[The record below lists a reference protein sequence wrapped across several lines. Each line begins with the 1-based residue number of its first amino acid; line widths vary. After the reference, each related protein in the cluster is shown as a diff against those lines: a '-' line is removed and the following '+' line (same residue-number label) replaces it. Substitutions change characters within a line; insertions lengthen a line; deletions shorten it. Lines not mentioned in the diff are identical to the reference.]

1 MSAARTADSLASGDF
16 DRAVHASVARLTH
29 GLSPLVLASASA
41 DWLMHLGFSP
51 GKQMDLALLAMR
63 QGMRL
68 SRHIGDC
75 MAGRH
80 EPCIRPLP
88 QDRRFEAPQ
97 WQQWPFNLMWQAFL
111 LNQQWWHAAAT
122 DVSGVS
128 HHHELVV
135 DFASRQALD
144 LVSPS
149 NFLASNPELID
160 QTLRTGGANLAA
172 GWRNWLEDMARVAA
186 DRPPVGTEAFR
197 PGIEVA
203 VTPGEVVFRNHLIE
217 LIRYAPM
224 TPAVFPEP
232 VLVLPSWIMKYYIL
246 DLSPHNSLVRHLV
259 EHGHAVYMVS
269 WRNPDGADRDLGMDH
284 YLQKGAMAA
293 IDVVWQCHGGR
304 RIHAVG
310 YCLGGT
316 LLAIAAA
323 QMAHQDDHRLCSLS
337 LLASQVDFSEP
348 GELGIFIDEAQLA
361 WLDDLMASQGYLDG
375 KQMAGAFAL
384 LNQRDLVF
392 SRMVHDYLMGRR
404 RPVTDLHAWNADA
417 TRMPFRQHREYLQS
431 LYHHNDLAQGR
442 YRAGGKPV
450 ALSDIHVPVFT
461 LATERDTVS
470 PWRSVYKISLLTDTE
485 VTFCLT
491 SGGHNVGVVN
501 PPGPQGVPP
510 GVSRTYRITTRP
522 EDGKYVDPEA
532 WHASAPVAE
541 GSWWPAWQAWLQQ
554 RSSGPVLLDSLP
566 PAARACG
573 SLGAAPGRYVLM
585 P

>member
-1 MSAARTADSLASGDF
+1 MPATHAADAFASGDF

-29 GLSPLVLASASA
+29 GLSPLILATATA
-41 DWLMHLGFSP
+41 DWLMHLAFVP
-51 GKQMDLALLAMR
+51 GKQMDLGVLAMR
-63 QGMRL
+63 QALRL
-68 SRHIGDC
+68 SRHANEC
-75 MAGRH
+75 MQGHR

-97 WQQWPFNLMWQAFL
+97 WQHWPFNLLWQGFL
-111 LNQQWWHAAAT
+111 LNQQWWHAATT

-135 DFASRQALD
+135 DFAARQWLD

-149 NFLASNPELID
+149 NFLVTNPEVID
-160 QTLRTGGANLAA
+160 QTLRSGGANLVA
-172 GWRNWLEDMARVAA
+172 GWRNWLEDMARMAA
-186 DRPPVGTEAFR
+186 NRPPPGTEDYR

-217 LIRYAPM
+217 LIRY
-224 TPAVFPEP
+224 TPQTSEVFPEP
-232 VLVLPSWIMKYYIL
+232 VLVVPSWIMKYYIL
-246 DLSPHNSLVRHLV
+246 DLSPHNSLVRYLV
-259 EHGHAVYMVS
+259 QKGHTVYMVS
-269 WRNPDGADRDLGMDH
+269 WRNPGGADRGLGMDD

-293 IDVVWQCHGGR
+293 IEEVWRMGGER
-304 RIHAVG
+304 PIQAVG

-323 QMAHQDDHRLCSLS
+323 RMAHLDDHRLHSLT

-361 WLDDLMASQGYLDG
+361 YLDDLMAAQGYLDG
-375 KQMAGAFAL
+375 KQMAGAFAM

-392 SRMVHDYLMGRR
+392 SRMVHDYLMGER
-404 RPVTDLHAWNADA
+404 RPVTDLHAWSADA

-442 YRAGGKPV
+442 YEVLGQPV
-450 ALSDIHVPVFT
+450 ALSDIRVPVFT

-470 PWRSVYKISLLTDTE
+470 PWKSVYKIALLTDTE

-501 PPGPQGVPP
+501 PPGPGVER
-510 GVSRTYRITTRP
+510 SYRLTTRP
-522 EDGKYVDPEA
+522 QDGKYVDPDA
-532 WHASAPVAE
+532 WFGSAPVSE
-541 GSWWPAWQAWLQQ
+541 GSWWPAWQGWLQ
-554 RSSGPVLLDSLP
+554 RHSSAALP
-566 PAARACG
+566 LEALSAPAHGAA
-573 SLGAAPGRYVLM
+573 SLGPAPGRYVLM

>member
-1 MSAARTADSLASGDF
+1 MSAARARDSFASGDF
-16 DRAVHASVARLTH
+16 DRAVRASVARFTH
-29 GLSPLVLASASA
+29 GLSPLVLARATA
-41 DWLMHLGFSP
+41 DWLMHMAFSP
-51 GKQMDLALLAMR
+51 GKQMDLSLLALR
-63 QGMRL
+63 QNLRL
-68 SRHIGDC
+68 SRHIGEC
-75 MAGRH
+75 MAGQNG
-80 EPCIRPLP
+80 PCIRPLP

-97 WQQWPFNLMWQAFL
+97 WQEWPFNLAWQAFL
-111 LNQQWWHAAAT
+111 LQQQWWHAATT

-135 DFASRQALD
+135 DFAARQWLD

-149 NFLASNPELID
+149 NFLATNPELLE
-160 QTLRTGGANLAA
+160 QTARTAGANLLS

-186 DRPPVGTEAFR
+186 NQPPVGAEAFR
-197 PGIEVA
+197 PGVEVA
-203 VTPGEVVFRNHLIE
+203 TTPGEVVLRNHLIE
-217 LIRYAPM
+217 LIRYTPV
-224 TPAVFPEP
+224 TPAVHPEP
-232 VLVLPSWIMKYYIL
+232 ILILPSWIMKYYIL
-246 DLSPHNSLVRHLV
+246 DLSPHNSLVRFLV
-259 EHGHAVYMVS
+259 ERGHVVYMVS
-269 WRNPDGADRDLGMDH
+269 WRNPDGSDRDLGMDD
-284 YLQKGAMAA
+284 YLHKGAMAA
-293 IDVVWQCHGGR
+293 IDAVTRASAGLRMHG
-304 RIHAVG
+304 VG

-316 LLAIAAA
+316 LFAIAAA
-323 QMAHQDDHRLCSLS
+323 RMASADDHRLQSLS

-348 GELGIFIDEAQLA
+348 GELALFIDEAQLA

-404 RPVTDLHAWNADA
+404 RPVKDLHAWNADA

-442 YRAGGKPV
+442 YRVRGKPV
-450 ALSDIHVPVFT
+450 ALSDIRVPVFT

-501 PPGPQGVPP
+501 PPGPGVTR
-510 GVSRTYRITTRP
+510 GYRVATRP
-522 EDGKYVDPEA
+522 ADGKYVDPETWMA
-532 WHASAPVAE
+532 AVPARE
-541 GSWWPAWQAWLQQ
+541 GSWWPAWQDWLRQ
-554 RSSGPVLLDSLP
+554 RSSAPVLLSALP
-566 PAARACG
+566 VAVLG
-573 SLGAAPGRYVLM
+573 TESLGAAPGRYVLM

>member
-1 MSAARTADSLASGDF
+1 MSAARAADSLASGDF
-16 DRAVHASVARLTH
+16 DRAVHASLARLTH
-29 GLSPLVLASASA
+29 GLSPMVLASATA
-41 DWLMHLGFSP
+41 DWLMHLALSP
-51 GKQMDLALLAMR
+51 GKQMDLGVMAARQALR
-63 QGMRL
+63 FQ
-68 SRHIGDC
+68 RHLGEC
-75 MAGRH
+75 TTGRR

-88 QDRRFEAPQ
+88 QDRRFDAPH
-97 WQQWPFNLMWQAFL
+97 WQQWPFNLLWQAFL

-122 DVSGVS
+122 DVGGVS

-135 DFASRQALD
+135 DFAIRQWLD

-149 NFLASNPELID
+149 NFLVTNPEILE
-160 QTLRTGGANLAA
+160 QTLRSGGANLIA
-172 GWRNWLEDMARVAA
+172 GSRNWFDDLSRLLAN
-186 DRPPVGTEAFR
+186 RPPAGTEAYR
-197 PGIEVA
+197 PGVEVA
-203 VTPGEVVFRNHLIE
+203 VTPGEVVFRNHLVE
-217 LIRYAPM
+217 LIRYTPV
-224 TPAVFPEP
+224 TPAVHPEP
-232 VLVLPSWIMKYYIL
+232 VLIVPSWIMKYYIL
-246 DLSPHNSLVRHLV
+246 DLSPHNSLVRYLR
-259 EHGHAVYMVS
+259 ERGHAVYMVS
-269 WRNPDGADRDLGMDH
+269 WRNPDGSDRDLGMDD

-293 IDVVWQCHGGR
+293 IDVVWRCHGGR
-304 RIHAVG
+304 PIHAGG

-323 QMAHQDDHRLCSLS
+323 RLAHEDDQRLASLS

-348 GELGIFIDEAQLA
+348 GELALFIDEAQLA

-431 LYHHNDLAQGR
+431 LYHHNDLAKGR
-442 YRAGGKPV
+442 YRVAGKPV
-450 ALSDIHVPVFT
+450 ALSDIRIPLFC

-501 PPGPQGVPP
+501 PPVPHEARA
-510 GVSRTYRITTRP
+510 GVSRAYRLATRL

-532 WHASAPVAE
+532 WYSSAPVAE

-554 RSSGPVLLDSLP
+554 HSTAPVVLVAL
-566 PAARACG
+566 PAAARTCA